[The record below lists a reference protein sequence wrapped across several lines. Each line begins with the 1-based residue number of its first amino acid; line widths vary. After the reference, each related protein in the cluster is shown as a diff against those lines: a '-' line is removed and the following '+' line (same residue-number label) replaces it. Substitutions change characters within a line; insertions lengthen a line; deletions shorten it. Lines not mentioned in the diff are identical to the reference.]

1 MNNNIDSIIRIPCS
15 VTDNFFQYWFTFLKP
30 IHHLT
35 NSEISVIA
43 AFAKRRFELSKKIND
58 AELLDKVTFSNET
71 KQQVREDCNISSAS
85 FQVAMSKLRK
95 NNVIVNNRINPRYL
109 PNIKEENGSYRL
121 LLYFD
126 FPKV

>member
-1 MNNNIDSIIRIPCS
+1 VNKNFDSVIRIPCS
-15 VTDNFFQYWFTFLKP
+15 VDKDFFKYWFTFLKP

-71 KQQVREDCNISSAS
+71 K
-85 FQVAMSKLRK
+85 
-95 NNVIVNNRINPRYL
+95 
-109 PNIKEENGSYRL
+109 
-121 LLYFD
+121 
-126 FPKV
+126 

>member
-1 MNNNIDSIIRIPCS
+1 M
-15 VTDNFFQYWFTFLKP
+15 FLKP

-35 NSEISVIA
+35 NSEINVIA

-71 KQQVREDCNISSAS
+71 KQQVREDCEISSAS

-95 NNVIVNNRINPRYL
+95 NGVIVNNRINPKYL
-109 PNIKEENGSYRL
+109 PNIQEENGSYRL

-126 FPKV
+126 FPKSQEDAK